1 MALFFGEPS
10 KLMIE
15 LFKRELHDTSE
26 HKALFKWKDNTYR
39 SWILNLE
46 SLRPVIKY
54 FGNKNDAFNFND
66 QEHFEELRQAV
77 MLEF

>member
-1 MALFFGEPS
+1 MNNIKYLLMQ
-10 KLMIE
+10 KLAE
-15 LFKRELHDTSE
+15 GRELTE
-26 HKALFKWKDNTYR
+26 HEVMFNWYRFTYS

-54 FGNKNDAFNFND
+54 FGNKSDAFNFNNG
-66 QEHFEELRQAV
+66 EHFEELRRST